1 MFVVLWE
8 FEVKPGSEERFERV
22 YGPGG
27 DWDSL
32 FHRDS
37 HHAGTHLFRDIAKP
51 RIYLTADYWLS
62 RESYEAF
69 LRTAAAEYKSLDTSG
84 TLDRTRRS
92 RSCHLHPSSTYRNRI
107 WRDQRLAQSET
118 KPSAPRSGW
127 RNVC

>member
-69 LRTAAAEYKSLDTSG
+69 LRTAAAEYKSLDSIAEELTTNERHIGS
-84 TLDRTRRS
+84 
-92 RSCHLHPSSTYRNRI
+92 Y
-107 WRDQRLAQSET
+107 ET
-118 KPSAPRSGW
+118 ITILPPAP
-127 RNVC
+127 